1 MPFWYWAVFGVVLAV
16 IEVAVPAMVC
26 IWLAGAALG
35 VAAITWRYSGLSWEH
50 QALIFAVLAIGSV
63 TLGRMAF
70 APATRSE
77 PRDIRLNRRAENY
90 IGRRLTLDAP
100 IIDGRGRVKVDDT
113 VWLVAGPDLP
123 AGAHVQVT
131 GTDNTVL
138 RVEPL

>member
-1 MPFWYWAVFGVVLAV
+1 MFGAVLAV
-16 IEVAVPAMVC
+16 IEIAVPAMVC
-26 IWLAGAALG
+26 IWLGGAALG
-35 VAAITWRYSGLSWEH
+35 VAAITWRYPGLAWEH

-70 APATRSE
+70 APTAGSE
-77 PRDIRLNRRAENY
+77 RADSHLNRRAHSY

-100 IIDGRGRVKVDDT
+100 IVDGRGRVKVDDT